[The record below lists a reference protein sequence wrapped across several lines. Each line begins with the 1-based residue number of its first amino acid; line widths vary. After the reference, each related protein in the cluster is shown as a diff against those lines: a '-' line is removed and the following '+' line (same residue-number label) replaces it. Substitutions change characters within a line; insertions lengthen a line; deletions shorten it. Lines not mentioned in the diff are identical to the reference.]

1 MAADGVNG
9 GPERPRRGM
18 IGCVLVLLGIAALG
32 WFGSQWASD
41 WWKRTFEPS
50 AETIVSGSLEGLRAQ
65 NRLSA
70 FVASYVATATT
81 RISQFGLEARMTTI
95 IPGMVRYEVNM
106 ARLRP
111 QDVTWNAATGTLSV
125 VLPPMEVE
133 RPQIDLNR
141 IQKYDS
147 GGLLIR
153 YGDIRARLERSN
165 QTKGQAELVRQA
177 RAATPMGLA
186 KDATRRA
193 IEQSFVLPLRA
204 AGLPATVR
212 VRFPD
217 EPDFPAIDTTPM
229 DRSRSLE
236 DVYHAVR

>member
-1 MAADGVNG
+1 MAADGVSSN
-9 GPERPRRGM
+9 PERPRWGM
-18 IGCVLVLLGIAALG
+18 VGCLLVLLCIAGLV
-32 WFGSQWASD
+32 WWGSSRVGE
-41 WWKRTFEPS
+41 WWDRKSTPS

-95 IPGMVRYEVNM
+95 IPGTVRYEVDM

-111 QDVTWNAATGTLSV
+111 QDVTWNAASGTLSV
-125 VLPPMEVE
+125 VMPPVEVE

-147 GGLLIR
+147 GGVLIR

-165 QTKGQAELVRQA
+165 QTKGQAELIRQA

-193 IEQSFVLPLRA
+193 IEQSFALPLRA
-204 AGLPATVR
+204 AGLTATVR
-212 VRFPD
+212 VRFAD
-217 EPDFPAIDTTPM
+217 EAGFPAIDTTPM
-229 DRSRSLE
+229 DRSRSLN
-236 DVYHAVR
+236 DVYREER

>member
-9 GPERPRRGM
+9 AVTRRRGM
-18 IGCVLVLLGIAALG
+18 AGCVLVLLCVAALV
-32 WFGSQWASD
+32 WFGSSRAVD
-41 WWKRTFEPS
+41 WWHRKFTPS

-81 RISQFGLEARMTTI
+81 RIGQFGMEARMTTI
-95 IPGMVRYEVNM
+95 IPGTVRYEVDM

-111 QDVTWNAATGTLSV
+111 RDVTWNAATGTLSV
-125 VLPPMEVE
+125 VLPPIEVE

-153 YGDIRARLERSN
+153 YGDIRSRLERSN
-165 QTKGQAELVRQA
+165 QTKGQAELIRQA

-193 IEQSFVLPLRA
+193 IEQSFALPLRA
-204 AGLPATVR
+204 AGLRATVR

-217 EPDFPAIDTTPM
+217 EPGFPEIDTTPM
-229 DRSRSLE
+229 DRSRSLD
-236 DVYHAVR
+236 DVYRGTR